1 MTSQVRPSSPTKKLV
16 TSPFFGS
23 FIVLVYKTMKTKT
36 KTKTKKKLERKFGKY
51 IYKIK
56 LLTRLK
62 PNANRK
68 AQYKINLISN

>member
-36 KTKTKKKLERKFGKY
+36 KTKKLERKFGKY
-51 IYKIK
+51 IYI
-56 LLTRLK
+56 
-62 PNANRK
+62 
-68 AQYKINLISN
+68 YIYI